1 MPLKVTLSKEVTVK
15 GGCLLDMTYYPFDS
29 QTCHLSFGSWS
40 RGLDS
45 LDLTLASNN
54 ITTSYQSARSSGEK
68 LQNPKQ
74 SNIISH
80 RTCFGLYLI
89 DLDQNYYPCMI
100 FRDNG
105 SDEFQ
110 SSKRNAERELCRR
123 AGGNSKYCTKAF

>member
-29 QTCHLSFGSWS
+29 QTCHLGFGSWS

-54 ITTSYQSARSSGEK
+54 ITTSYLYARSSGEK
-68 LQNPKQ
+68 HHIRHALDC
-74 SNIISH
+74 
-80 RTCFGLYLI
+80 TFI
-89 DLDQNYYPCMI
+89 DLDQNCYPCMI

-123 AGGNSKYCTKAF
+123 TGGNSKYCTKAF